1 MRHNKQGERVER
13 SLVHKTS
20 WWNPITD
27 YPGCDFVAE
36 KTEAREQ
43 NREKEEAKKRRKIWT
58 RQTTVMLPSPS

>member
-43 NREKEEAKKRRKIWT
+43 NSEKEEAKK
-58 RQTTVMLPSPS
+58 